1 MSADRRGSNVVKFKL
16 SAAAAQ
22 AQIRALA
29 QDSEAVIIT
38 DHAGAR
44 MEQRGIV
51 MRDVLRI
58 LRTGYVDEPPEEI
71 RDGDWKCKIT
81 QAIGSR
87 EAGAVTI
94 IVSRRQLLVVKTV
107 EWEDGR

>member
-1 MSADRRGSNVVKFKL
+1 MPSSGPRNNLVKLKL
-16 SAAAAQ
+16 SPARAQ

-29 QDSEAVIIT
+29 LDTESIILT
-38 DHAGAR
+38 DHAQQR

-51 MRDVLRI
+51 MRDLLRI
-58 LRTGYVDEPPEEI
+58 LRTGYVDEAPVEL
-71 RDGDWKCKIT
+71 RAGDWQCKMT
-81 QAIGSR
+81 QKIGGR

-94 IVSRRQLLVVKTV
+94 IVQAQQLVIRTV

>member
-1 MSADRRGSNVVKFKL
+1 MVKLKL
-16 SAAAAQ
+16 SAARAQ

-29 QDSEAVIIT
+29 LDTGSIILT
-38 DHAGAR
+38 DHAQER

-51 MRDVLRI
+51 MRDLLRI
-58 LRTGYVDEPPEEI
+58 LRTGYVDEAPVELRE
-71 RDGDWKCKIT
+71 GDWQCKMT
-81 QAIGSR
+81 QQIGGR

-94 IVSRRQLLVVKTV
+94 IVQAQQLVIRTV